1 MSRSRSVCF
10 TINNYTEDEVR
21 ELTENLKV
29 QDYYV
34 FQRERGENGT
44 PHIQGYC
51 HSKNQKSL
59 SAWKRIVGQRAH
71 IEFARGDALSNKA
84 YCTKESTREP
94 GTQPV
99 EGGSLPVQ
107 GQRSDLEAVAKRVRD
122 GASDQEI
129 AEDHP
134 GDLIRYHKGISY
146 LRSLYDV
153 PRNFKTKVYW
163 WYGPTGTG
171 KTREAFERFPDAYFK
186 MGCNKWWDGYRG
198 QDTVII
204 DDFRR
209 DFCTFA
215 ELLRLLDRYP
225 MLVEAKG
232 SSMHFRS
239 RNIVITTPRGPRAT
253 WAGRTEEDLEQLCRR
268 IDEVRFFGEG
278 EPPPDA
284 AHVYTEVGAYA
295 PTFGRVTEED
305 EDTNQ
310 SLLSLPSS
318 DASFFHNVYN
328 DINNNSM

>member
-1 MSRSRSVCF
+1 MCF

-21 ELTENLKV
+21 ELNENLRV
-29 QDYYV
+29 QDYFVY
-34 FQRERGENGT
+34 QRERGENGT

-59 SAWKRIVGQRAH
+59 SAWKRIIGQRSH

-107 GQRSDLEAVAKRVRD
+107 GQRTDLEAVAKRVRE
-122 GASDQEI
+122 GATEQEI
-129 AEDHP
+129 AEDYP
-134 GDLIRYHKGISY
+134 GDVIRYYKGISY

-153 PRNFKTKVYW
+153 PRNFKTRVYW
-163 WYGPTGTG
+163 WHGPTGTG

-225 MLVEAKG
+225 LIVEYKG
-232 SSMHFRS
+232 GSCHFRS
-239 RNIVITTPRGPRAT
+239 KNIVITTPLGPRAT
-253 WAGRTEEDLEQLCRR
+253 WAGRTEEDLGQLCRR
-268 IDEVRFFGEG
+268 LDEVRYFGPGPVPEDT
-278 EPPPDA
+278 PD
-284 AHVYTEVGAYA
+284 VLTQIGAYA
-295 PTFGRVTEED
+295 PTFARPDDDEE
-305 EDTNQ
+305 EMLNG
-310 SLLSLPSS
+310 LLSIDSENAELL
-318 DASFFHNVYN
+318 DAFYN
-328 DINNNSM
+328 NRK